1 MVVVDVLLCCYLN
14 LYMFILEVSLD
25 EYVFYFDLF
34 DEFMCNIKL
43 FLGECLDDLF
53 LERYFEVNDI
63 DIYFVLEYDVY
74 REIDFDICYF
84 KVLIKL

>member
-34 DEFMCNIKL
+34 DEFMYNIKL
-43 FLGECLDDLF
+43 ILGECLDDLF
-53 LERYFEVNDI
+53 LERYFEVNDV

>member
-14 LYMFILEVSLD
+14 LDMFILEVSLD
-25 EYVFYFDLF
+25 EYVFYLDLF

-53 LERYFEVNDI
+53 LYRYLEVNDV
-63 DIYFVLEYDVY
+63 DIYFVLEYDVD
-74 REIDFDICYF
+74 REIDFD